1 MPDSLRKLAMVVHG
15 ALKHKV
21 FRSGPEEK
29 ATRGGGLNQA
39 LGLYMEDRR
48 EEPSDLKAVLLCPKY
63 PSVKHSFPLP
73 DLAF

>member
-1 MPDSLRKLAMVVHG
+1 MVVHG
-15 ALKHKV
+15 ALKQKV

-29 ATRGGGLNQA
+29 ATRGGGGLNQA

-48 EEPSDLKAVLLCPKY
+48 EEPSDLEAVLLCLKCPA
-63 PSVKHSFPLP
+63 VKHSFPLP